1 MCYLYKQ
8 QLYYVV
14 IKYHMYMNE
23 EIEYY
28 QISVLLKLIYKYEVI
43 TSKFEEVLLLKL
55 DKISLDLIWN
65 NEWWKELRN
74 FEKEVELVKGI

>member
-1 MCYLYKQ
+1 
-8 QLYYVV
+8 
-14 IKYHMYMNE
+14 MYMNE

>member
-1 MCYLYKQ
+1 
-8 QLYYVV
+8 
-14 IKYHMYMNE
+14 MYMDE